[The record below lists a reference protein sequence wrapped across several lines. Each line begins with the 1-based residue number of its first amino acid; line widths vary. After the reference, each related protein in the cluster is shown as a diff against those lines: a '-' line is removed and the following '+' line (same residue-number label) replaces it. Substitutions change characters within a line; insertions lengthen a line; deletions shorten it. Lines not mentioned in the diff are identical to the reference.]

1 MHFGFSYIGL
11 IYLIM
16 LFVPN
21 IKWAGNKPVDYEMV
35 TEFTPQQ
42 AAVFAPMEHE
52 RWIRDH
58 QMMGWV
64 YGKDYESV
72 PLNCKIEEE
81 KQMRAALREQ
91 MRCHKLAM
99 DGPVSME
106 DIRQHYLSLSEE
118 DQDKDWRPFNSMLKL
133 LKKYDG
139 LRIYH
144 LD

>member
-1 MHFGFSYIGL
+1 
-11 IYLIM
+11 
-16 LFVPN
+16 
-21 IKWAGNKPVDYEMV
+21 MV
-35 TEFTPQQ
+35 TEFTQQQ

-64 YGKDYESV
+64 YGKDYETV
-72 PLNCKIEEE
+72 PLFCDPAEE
-81 KQMRAALREQ
+81 KKLRAALREQ

-99 DGPVSME
+99 DGTVSME
-106 DIRQHYLSLSEE
+106 DIREHYLSLPTE